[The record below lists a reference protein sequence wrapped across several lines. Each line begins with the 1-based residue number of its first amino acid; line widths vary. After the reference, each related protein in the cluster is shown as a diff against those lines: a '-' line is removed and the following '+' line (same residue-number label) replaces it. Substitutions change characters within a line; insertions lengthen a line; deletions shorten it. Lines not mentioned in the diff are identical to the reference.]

1 MFEEKRNFRRY
12 TRKSACEIKVNTD
25 LYTGRLID
33 YSASGARATFKNAP
47 LLAEGIE
54 GKFTIFDS
62 DIEFNGRVVWINKTE
77 QETLIGL
84 ERTDKLSGS
93 LKDFHIA
100 DILIGL
106 QKTTKTGILGV
117 ENGTIVK
124 RIYIK
129 NGDMFFATSSNQDDR
144 LGEMLLKDGK
154 ITFEQYM
161 KASELIKNS
170 NERLGRILVR
180 LGLTPKDVFNGVK
193 KQIEGIIL
201 SIFTLQEGGFVFNEG
216 PLPSEELISLHI
228 SAANLIYRGIKGVT
242 SFHILKQAC
251 PPLESVLAFSQNPR
265 NAFQDV
271 TINEQDKKLLSNV
284 DGSSPLNKI
293 LTLSPLNNFET
304 LKTLC
309 SFLSIGLI
317 RVKKEQE
324 AGVRIPFEK
333 IIDEPVEEITKEFL
347 EKVEYLYSSIKSL
360 GYYEILEVDRQ
371 ATSEEI
377 TGAYYRLSK
386 QFHPDR
392 HFSIPSH
399 DIKEKLIMIL
409 DCITEAYDVLSDQEG
424 RAEYDSNLSH
434 FTPDTEETYDIN
446 EKEGEAAI
454 LEEAGTLSSVAAG
467 SASAGMDD
475 YISPAEEDTPSG
487 MTQTPPDEDPL
498 SGEDEQPPEKVFDL
512 DDEDI
517 PSDMAQAPPDE
528 DPLSGEDEQPPEKV
542 FDLDED
548 LELSDIGQLK
558 SKVDEIFRDEGK
570 AEPDEEETVTT
581 EKEPGPSD
589 PLESADTEH
598 AGIKSPFEVDE
609 TAQENEEPPEGG
621 SLEEIFAQ
629 PEEDLVSDEP
639 EVPGQEAQDPENPEV
654 PEESW
659 QDDLEIE
666 EAKAPVSEKLQ
677 EEIEIPAP
685 YPETADSVSEVE
697 NIKAE
702 AAGPPED
709 EAGHEEEG
717 KISHEKSA
725 LNEPDEEPAETIPG
739 ETGGKAKRKLAIPL
753 AIAAV
758 LILAVT
764 VFIGKNFLAKS
775 DTTQTSAK
783 PASQVYSSQRERY
796 AAITPV
802 TDSLSLPSF
811 RGDVLNAV
819 LNEVRDQK

>member
-1 MFEEKRNFRRY
+1 MFEEQRNFRRY

-33 YSASGARATFKNAP
+33 YSASGACATFKNGP

-54 GKFTIFDS
+54 GQFTIFDS
-62 DIEFNGRVVWINKTE
+62 DIEFNGRVVWLIKTE
-77 QETLIGL
+77 QEIKIGL

-93 LKDFHIA
+93 FKDFHIA

-117 ENGTIVK
+117 ENGTILK

-144 LGEMLLKDGK
+144 LGEMLLKDGT

-161 KASELIKNS
+161 QASELIKS
-170 NERLGRILVR
+170 SKERLGRILVR

-228 SAANLIYRGIKGVT
+228 SAANLIYRGIKGV
-242 SFHILKQAC
+242 SNFHTIKQAC
-251 PPLESVLAFSQNPR
+251 PPLDSVLSFSQNPR
-265 NAFQDV
+265 NVFQAV
-271 TINEQDKKLLSNV
+271 TINEQDKELLSNIN
-284 DGSSPLNKI
+284 GTSSLSKI
-293 LTLSPLNNFET
+293 LTLSPLNNFES

-317 RVKKEQE
+317 RITEEQE
-324 AGVRIPFEK
+324 ADVKIPFEN
-333 IIDEPVEEITKEFL
+333 IVDEPVEEITKEFL

-360 GYYEILEVDRQ
+360 GYYELLEVDRQ

-409 DCITEAYDVLSDQEG
+409 DCITEAYKVLSDGES

-434 FTPDTEETYDIN
+434 FTPDTEKTYDIDD
-446 EKEGEAAI
+446 KEGEAAI
-454 LEEAGTLSSVAAG
+454 LEEAGALSSVAAG

-475 YISPAEEDTPSG
+475 FISPAEEDIPPD
-487 MTQTPPDEDPL
+487 MPQTPPDEDTL
-498 SGEDEQPPEKVFDL
+498 SGEEEKPDQKVFDL
-512 DDEDI
+512 DDEDVQ
-517 PSDMAQAPPDE
+517 SDMPQIPPDE
-528 DPLSGEDEQPPEKV
+528 DTLSGEDEQSPEKV
-542 FDLDED
+542 FDLDEE
-548 LELSDIGQLK
+548 LELSDIDQLK
-558 SKVDEIFRDEGK
+558 SKVDEIFQDDGK
-570 AEPDEEETVTT
+570 AEPDEEETGTT
-581 EKEPGPSD
+581 EIETGPSD
-589 PLESADTEH
+589 PFESADAEY
-598 AGIKSPFEVDE
+598 AGIKSPFGVDE
-609 TAQENEEPPEGG
+609 TAQENEEPPEGE
-621 SLEEIFAQ
+621 SLEGIFTQ
-629 PEEDLVSDEP
+629 PDEDLVSDEP
-639 EVPGQEAQDPENPEV
+639 EVPGPEV
-654 PEESW
+654 QDTADKSWREILEEEEPEG
-659 QDDLEIE
+659 
-666 EAKAPVSEKLQ
+666 PVSEELR
-677 EEIEIPAP
+677 EEIDEIPAP
-685 YPETADSVSEVE
+685 SPETADSVREVE
-697 NIKAE
+697 NIEAE
-702 AAGPPED
+702 AAGPPEN
-709 EAGHEEEG
+709 EAGHEEEE

-725 LNEPDEEPAETIPG
+725 LNEPDEEPAEIIQG
-739 ETGGKAKRKLAIPL
+739 ETGGKAKRKFAIPL

-764 VFIGKNFLAKS
+764 VFVGKNFLTKS

-783 PASQVYSSQRERY
+783 PVSQAYSSQRERY

-802 TDSLSLPSF
+802 KDSLSLPSF
-811 RGDVLNAV
+811 RGDVLKV
-819 LNEVRDQK
+819 MLNEVRDQK